1 MVARK
6 KRNESSPNCSLEL
19 GIRKKTKSP
28 TKKQEELGSNS
39 ILPKSPLSKNKPET
53 YFDNYRD
60 PKNSENI
67 QSNSEKKNCSEQ
79 NIKDQPLSANYD
91 KSPAISQTSSTNL
104 TLSEQN
110 KPQSLSLLSCDY
122 ASSTNSSDND

>member
-19 GIRKKTKSP
+19 GIRKKIKSP
-28 TKKQEELGSNS
+28 TKQQEEMGINS

-53 YFDNYRD
+53 YFDNGQD

-67 QSNSEKKNCSEQ
+67 QNNSEKRNCTEQ
-79 NIKDQPLSANYD
+79 NIQDQPLSANCD
-91 KSPAISQTSSTNL
+91 KSHSISHTSSINQ

>member
-28 TKKQEELGSNS
+28 TKKQEEFGINS
-39 ILPKSPLSKNKPET
+39 ILPKSPLSINKSET
-53 YFDNYRD
+53 YFDNSPD

-67 QSNSEKKNCSEQ
+67 QNSSVKKNCSEH
-79 NIKDQPLSANYD
+79 NIQEFPSRYD
-91 KSPAISQTSSTNL
+91 LVQRQLIF
-104 TLSEQN
+104 
-110 KPQSLSLLSCDY
+110 CHH
-122 ASSTNSSDND
+122 